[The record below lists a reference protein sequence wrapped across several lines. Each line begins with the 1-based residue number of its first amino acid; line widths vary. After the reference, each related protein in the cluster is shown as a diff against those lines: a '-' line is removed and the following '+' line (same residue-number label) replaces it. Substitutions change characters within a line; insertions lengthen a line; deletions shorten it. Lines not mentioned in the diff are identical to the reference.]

1 MAGGEDKA
9 KDAKKE
15 LESPLET
22 GLLRVL
28 FKAPQQQKKLQLY
41 GEGPKPA
48 ESLEL
53 AKRRFRSLNAL
64 QEGDDLEIWLNN
76 VDRVMLGQTL
86 QVRMDFL
93 LSNAPR
99 RMAHTLEE
107 IWREK
112 SGDGT
117 DPKWQDIKEI
127 LLDRELGSGRLG
139 GALSRLQEARQGPQE
154 PFRLWTRRLFGILET
169 AFKREPESAEYL
181 DYAAAKANA
190 HTLDHIARK
199 ASKCKTLPELVREIE
214 DWEKMTAYG
223 YPNPFRPAEQDQ
235 GKEPITSPQSWAPQ
249 QVQAL
254 PVSSGP
260 PHRRAAMER
269 CGNCSQRGYG
279 ADGCQRLFIAG
290 I

>member
-86 QVRMDFL
+86 QVKLDFL
-93 LSNAPR
+93 LSNVPR
-99 RMAHTLEE
+99 RMAYTLEE

-112 SGDGT
+112 SGDGKE
-117 DPKWQDIKEI
+117 PKWEDIREV

-190 HTLDHIARK
+190 HTPDHIARK
-199 ASKCKTLPELVREIE
+199 ASKCKTLPELGREIE
-214 DWEKMTAYG
+214 DWEKMIWSAYG
-223 YPNPFRPAEQDQ
+223 YPNPFRPAEDQ
-235 GKEPITSPQSWAPQ
+235 GKDSTPQQSRAPQ

-254 PVSSGP
+254 PVNSGT
-260 PHRRAAMER
+260 PHKRAAMER
-269 CGNCSQRGYG
+269 CG
-279 ADGCQRLFIAG
+279 
-290 I
+290 